1 MRKALA
7 VVALTTVLTGGTT
20 AVAFAAAPSTG
31 TQVAAPHAATDTNG
45 NKKDSDKTGLWGLLG
60 LLGLGGLAKRKTSDD
75 VNTTTT
81 RR

>member
-20 AVAFAAAPSTG
+20 AVAFAATPSTG

-45 NKKDSDKTGLWGLLG
+45 NKKDSDKTGLWGL
-60 LLGLGGLAKRKTSDD
+60 GGLAKRKTNDD